1 MILREFNG
9 AFILDKPAGA
19 STHTPDGGTTEGF
32 IEMAGRILEREL
44 WAVHRLDN
52 TTSGCLLVTTASQN
66 VDLWTQILSQGKKK
80 YVFISKELSKDAV
93 WSFSG
98 RIEKTGNHK
107 FGLVD
112 GEPNSQ
118 TTFARLGPCG
128 LGTLYEA
135 EITTGKTH
143 QIRIHAQA
151 SGLPILGDS
160 EYGGAKFFRIL
171 LHSKELEL
179 DKEKTISPLPKV
191 FRLEKN
197 ETHFEDLAKFLIS
210 LDRRRFLMEH
220 YKDQTDSFRLVHR
233 EWATKKGVRLSVEK
247 LGNVLQ
253 ILSYFG
259 RDPDQDFINR
269 LKQEAGC
276 DHWFLRQMFDRG
288 AKAGEVVENIKTSS
302 PELPLQWE
310 IKENRMKF
318 DLRYNQ
324 GLSSGLFLDQRLNRD
339 RVLKNAQG
347 KRVANF
353 FSYTCG
359 FSVAAALGGAH
370 EVVSVDTSSTSLQ
383 WGKDNFK
390 LNGLDPDKF
399 EFFKADALFFLRSSV
414 KRERFFDIIILD
426 PPTFSRNKQ
435 GVFKIKE
442 NLAELLELSFK
453 CLDRRGNILITVNDE
468 NISPEILSRTIE
480 EAALKTKFSPL
491 RIERAQIPYDFEFP
505 LERSTVMKG
514 YWVSKI

>member
-9 AFILDKPAGA
+9 VFILDKPAGT
-19 STHTPDGGTTEGF
+19 STHTPDGGATDGF
-32 IEMAGRILEREL
+32 IEMAGRILGRQL

-52 TTSGCLLVTTASQN
+52 TTSGCLLVTSSSQN
-66 VDLWTQILSQGKKK
+66 VDIWTQILSKGKKK
-80 YVFISKELSKDAV
+80 YVFISPEKSKEAV

-98 RIEKTGNHK
+98 RIEKTGNHQ
-107 FGLVD
+107 FALVD

-128 LGTLYEA
+128 LGILYEA
-135 EITTGKTH
+135 EISTGKTH

-151 SGLPILGDS
+151 SEIPILGDS
-160 EYGGAKFFRIL
+160 EYGGAPFFRVM

-179 DKEKTISPLPKV
+179 DGEKTISPLPKV
-191 FRLEKN
+191 FNLEKD

-210 LDRRRFLMEH
+210 LDRRRFLMD
-220 YKDQTDSFRLVHR
+220 YNKDQTDAFRLVHR
-233 EWATKKGVRLSVEK
+233 EWATKKGVRLAVEK

-253 ILSYFG
+253 ILSYYG
-259 RDPDQDFINR
+259 RDPDRDF
-269 LKQEAGC
+269 LKTLSAEAGC
-276 DHWFLRQMFDRG
+276 DHWFVRQMFNRG
-288 AKAGEVVENIKTSS
+288 TAAGDTIENIKSSS

-310 IKENRMKF
+310 IKESRMKF

-339 RVLKNAQG
+339 RVLKSAQG

-353 FSYTCG
+353 FAYTCG

-370 EVVSVDTSSTSLQ
+370 EVVSVDTSATSLD

-390 LNGLDPDKF
+390 LNGLDPQQF
-399 EFFKADALFFLRSSV
+399 EFFKADALFFLRSCL
-414 KRERFFDIIILD
+414 KRERVFDIIILD
-426 PPTFSRNKQ
+426 PPTFSRSKI
-435 GVFKIKE
+435 GTFKIKE
-442 NLAELLELSFK
+442 NLQELLELSFK

-468 NISPEILSRTIE
+468 DMTPELLSRAIE
-480 EAALKTKFSPL
+480 EAALKTQFSPL

-505 LERSTVMKG
+505 LERNTVMKG
-514 YWVSKI
+514 YWISKL